1 MKSLIETLFKK
12 IFRSLGL
19 KLGFAIGL
27 ILFFTILGYA
37 YFLLKAQENQAVQ
50 RVRSTASMFC
60 DTLRQSTHYSMLKY
74 QPEALHRIIQA
85 VGQQRGV
92 ELIRIF
98 NKKGAIMYSTRS
110 KEIGQT
116 VNMQT
121 EACFSCHQKDKPI
134 EKLSVDARSR
144 IFSSEHRGRVIG
156 FINPIYNEKSCSTAS
171 CHAHPPDKTVLGVL
185 DVVLSLS
192 EVDKEIKIN
201 SKNILVFALFFF
213 LGAFGVFGFCIFY
226 FVNRPIEKLRQ
237 STREIASGDFNHP
250 IEIQSSDEIGD
261 LASAFEEMR
270 QKIKEITT
278 ALKTSRQEFQTLF
291 ESVPCY
297 ISVQDRNLRLLQVN
311 RDFRRDFGENT
322 GGHCYEVYKNRTDK
336 CPDCKVEKTFQTG
349 SIYSGEETVTTRE
362 GEKAHILVYTSPV
375 YNEKNEIVSVMEV
388 SVNITHL
395 KNLEAELIKSEEAYR
410 LLFNNDPN
418 PIFVV
423 QRDNLMILDANTT
436 ALVLY
441 GYSKSELLAKHFLD
455 LAPDDL
461 KNDLEIFFKNPK
473 NLLEKIR
480 QLRKNGTVFY
490 INLRVSQGIY
500 LEKPIYII
508 TANDITQRVQTEQ
521 QLVQASKM
529 ATLGE
534 MSSGVAHELNQPLT
548 VIKTGSSFLLRKI
561 KARQPIAEEVLKDLA
576 EEMNAQVDRASG
588 IINHLREFGRKA
600 EIHKT
605 AVQINEAIQGML
617 TVMGKQL
624 ELRQIKV
631 LSELDPTLPRI
642 LGDKNRLE
650 QVFINLAMNARDAL
664 SDPAI
669 REKFI
674 RIHSFFENKRV
685 RVDFSDN
692 GGGIPKEIQEK
703 IFEPFFSTKGV
714 GQGTGLGLS
723 ISYGIVRDFQG
734 QIKVSSQVGAGTS
747 FTLLF
752 PPIEEEDEL
761 R

>member
-1 MKSLIETLFKK
+1 MKPLPETLFKK
-12 IFRSLGL
+12 SIQSLGL
-19 KLGFAIGL
+19 KLGLALGL
-27 ILFFTILGYA
+27 ILFLALLG
-37 YFLLKAQENQAVQ
+37 
-50 RVRSTASMFC
+50 
-60 DTLRQSTHYSMLKY
+60 TL
-74 QPEALHRIIQA
+74 E
-85 VGQQRGV
+85 G
-92 ELIRIF
+92 
-98 NKKGAIMYSTRS
+98 
-110 KEIGQT
+110 
-116 VNMQT
+116 
-121 EACFSCHQKDKPI
+121 
-134 EKLSVDARSR
+134 
-144 IFSSEHRGRVIG
+144 
-156 FINPIYNEKSCSTAS
+156 
-171 CHAHPPDKTVLGVL
+171 
-185 DVVLSLS
+185 VLSLAA
-192 EVDKEIKIN
+192 VDKEIKIT
-201 SKNILVFALFFF
+201 SNIVLAWALVFF
-213 LGAFGVFGFCIFY
+213 LGTFGIVAFFIFY
-226 FVNRPIEKLRQ
+226 FVERPLEKLQQ
-237 STREIASGDFNHP
+237 STLEIASGDFNHP
-250 IEIQSSDEIGD
+250 IEVRSSDAIGE
-261 LASAFEEMR
+261 LASALEELR
-270 QKIKEITT
+270 QKNKEITT
-278 ALKTSRQEFQTLF
+278 ALKTSRQEFQILF

-311 RDFRRDFGENT
+311 RDFRRDFGENI

-410 LLFNNDPN
+410 LLFNNSPN

-423 QRDNLMILDANTT
+423 QRDNFKILDANTM

-455 LAPDDL
+455 LAADDL
-461 KNDLEIFFKNPK
+461 RTDLEIFFKSQK
-473 NLLEKIR
+473 NKLEKIR
-480 QLRKNGTVFY
+480 QVRKNGTVFY

-508 TANDITQRVQTEQ
+508 TVNDITQRVQTEQ

-534 MSSGVAHELNQPLT
+534 MSAGVAHELNQPLT
-548 VIKTGSSFLLRKI
+548 VIKTGSSFFLRKI
-561 KARQPIAEEVLKDLA
+561 KAGQPIAEEVLKELA

-588 IINHLREFGRKA
+588 IINHLREFGRKT
-600 EIHKT
+600 EINKT
-605 AVQINEAIQGML
+605 AVQINEAVRGML

-631 LSELDPTLPRI
+631 LSELDPELPRI

-650 QVFINLAMNARDAL
+650 QVFINLTMNARDAL

-669 REKFI
+669 KEKFI
-674 RIHSFFENKRV
+674 RIHSSFENNRV
-685 RVDFSDN
+685 RVDVSDN

-723 ISYGIVRDFQG
+723 ISYGIVRDYQG
-734 QIKVSSQVGAGTS
+734 QIKVSSQVKAGTT

-752 PPIEEEDEL
+752 PPIEEKDEP